1 MKLMDLTPLA
11 REPMRLAA
19 PGRLVFGL
27 LFLSLLINIMPW
39 PRASLWIRPDFV
51 LIVLLYWTLF
61 QPRTIGMGWGF
72 ILGLVMDVA
81 DSVVLG
87 QYAFS
92 YVMAIF
98 ALQFLRLRLLQ
109 LSIFE
114 QAIHAGAVVLLA
126 HSLRALLDVLLN
138 RDFPG
143 WSMLIAPALAA
154 AVWLLVHYVATLPR
168 FRRQRQIIR
177 GFND

>member
-1 MKLMDLTPLA
+1 MKHMDLTPLS
-11 REPMRLAA
+11 REPVRLAA

-39 PRASLWIRPDFV
+39 PRSMLWVRPDFV

-72 ILGLVMDVA
+72 VLGLIMDVA

-92 YVMAIF
+92 YVVAIF
-98 ALQFLRLRLLQ
+98 VMQFLRLRLLQ

-114 QAIHAGAVVLLA
+114 HAIHAGAVVLLA
-126 HSLRALLDVLLN
+126 HGLRACLNVLLN
-138 RDFPG
+138 RDFSG
-143 WSMLIAPALAA
+143 YSLAVAPLLAA
-154 AVWLLVHYVATLPR
+154 VIWLLVHYIATLPR

-177 GFND
+177 GFDQ

>member
-27 LFLSLLINIMPW
+27 LFLGLLINIMPW
-39 PRASLWIRPDFV
+39 PRSTLWIRPDFL

-72 ILGLVMDVA
+72 ALGLIMDVA

-98 ALQFLRLRLLQ
+98 AMQFLRLRLLQ

-126 HSLRALLDVLLN
+126 HALRALLDVLLN

-143 WSMLIAPALAA
+143 WSMLIAPALAPII
-154 AVWLLVHYVATLPR
+154 WLLTHYIATLPR